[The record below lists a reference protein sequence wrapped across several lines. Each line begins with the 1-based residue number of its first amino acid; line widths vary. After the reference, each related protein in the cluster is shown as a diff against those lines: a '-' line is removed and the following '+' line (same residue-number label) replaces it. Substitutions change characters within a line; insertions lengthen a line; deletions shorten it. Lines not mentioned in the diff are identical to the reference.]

1 MTAWFTRDDATEIV
15 KNCFDFACVVLRIG
29 FKLSEVLPM
38 PQTHTLMPG
47 ATL

>member
-38 PQTHTLMPG
+38 PQTHTRAG
-47 ATL
+47 EATL

>member
-1 MTAWFTRDDATEIV
+1 MTAWFTRDDAAEIV

-29 FKLSEVLPM
+29 VSLSEVLPM
-38 PQTHTLMPG
+38 PQTDTRSPG